1 LTSNSN
7 ANANRSVNTNHPIDS
22 VLNYLAIELGKINI
36 LPLLSGGYAA
46 FGIFAGTGFWNQS
59 TVGDGMLAAVFSI
72 DGSTL
77 AGFGANG
84 QPV

>member
-1 LTSNSN
+1 
-7 ANANRSVNTNHPIDS
+7 

-36 LPLLSGGYAA
+36 LQLLSRSYAA

-59 TVGDGMLAAVFSI
+59 TVDDGMLTVVISVDATTVF
-72 DGSTL
+72 
-77 AGFGANG
+77 GFCANS